1 MVHRSTARNWGAFSV
16 WALLGEAGSF
26 GFLALGVLAAIPVAL
41 AGWLLIRRAEL
52 RRSAFGVLSGVG
64 AILLVVAYV
73 QRRGPG
79 TVCWQTAT
87 RSGCDEYLNPWP
99 WLVVGVVLL
108 AAGLIAHA
116 RRLRPRP

>member
-1 MVHRSTARNWGAFSV
+1 V
-16 WALLGEAGSF
+16 WAFLGAAAAF

-41 AGWLLIRRAEL
+41 AVWLLTRRAEL
-52 RRSAFGVLSGVG
+52 RRSAFGVLSGIG
-64 AILLVVAYV
+64 AILLFVAYV

-87 RSGCDEYLNPWP
+87 GSGCDEYLNPWP
-99 WLVVGVVLL
+99 WLIAGVVLV

-116 RRLRPRP
+116 RRRARS